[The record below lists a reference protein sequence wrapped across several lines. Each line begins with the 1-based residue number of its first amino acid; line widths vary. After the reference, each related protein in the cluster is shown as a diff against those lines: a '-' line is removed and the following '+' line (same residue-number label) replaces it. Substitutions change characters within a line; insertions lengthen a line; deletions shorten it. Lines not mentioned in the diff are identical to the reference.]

1 MTALT
6 RLVPALLV
14 LLAAGVL
21 GLAQPTFAQAEQA
34 PDFAEFGFPRV
45 TAQVDFTPGQPAVLE
60 TERQRVEIPADA
72 LSVPARFELL
82 EGDPAF
88 FTPHVGGQ
96 QVVATFAFRVTDL
109 ATGQRI
115 AAFTTPV
122 QWSITDAEI
131 GAASAV
137 FDTSPANP
145 PTVVPNGVS
154 PGTVTGQTLAHPF
167 RITTVGWLVLNPS
180 VDGAPATLPDTGA
193 ADGLPLLLPIVLGIA
208 AAALLGGWL
217 LRRRL
222 ARP

>member
-1 MTALT
+1 M
-6 RLVPALLV
+6 
-14 LLAAGVL
+14 
-21 GLAQPTFAQAEQA
+21 
-34 PDFAEFGFPRV
+34 
-45 TAQVDFTPGQPAVLE
+45 
-60 TERQRVEIPADA
+60 EIPADA

-88 FTPHVGGQ
+88 FAPYVGGQ

-115 AAFTTPV
+115 ATFTTPV
-122 QWSITDAEI
+122 QWSITDAAI
-131 GAASAV
+131 GATSAV
-137 FDTSPANP
+137 FDTSPTNP

-180 VDGAPATLPDTGA
+180 ADAAPATLPNTGA

-208 AAALLGGWL
+208 VAFLGGWL
-217 LRRRL
+217 LRRHL
-222 ARP
+222 ARR